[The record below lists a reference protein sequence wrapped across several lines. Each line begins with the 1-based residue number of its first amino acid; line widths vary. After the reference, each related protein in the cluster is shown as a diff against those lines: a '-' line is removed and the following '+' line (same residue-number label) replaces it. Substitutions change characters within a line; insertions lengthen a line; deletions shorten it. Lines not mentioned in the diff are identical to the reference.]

1 MKKSFQKLLISV
13 LSLTLAIS
21 LFGTVVYAWFSI
33 SAINVLHNVNIGIAV
48 DGFEI
53 SLDGINYKNEIN
65 ANDLRDYI
73 KDVALTAVT
82 STDGITFKKGG
93 PKSDVDARENI
104 DYLRL
109 TLYFRT
115 YAKDTASP
123 STVMRN
129 VFLVDNVSSEAYLN
143 RDIDGTYIISKG
155 VNWQADV
162 TFLNGLDPINDVV
175 YAGER
180 YVIYAAEA
188 IRIGFIERKLSHVK
202 DDRKED
208 SLVRKIFDLSRH
220 PDRGYGVKF
229 GSFDYYNAK
238 QEIKISAPYT
248 TQDVTTT
255 LTEFDELDP
264 RFPYDSNSLI
274 ASMVKTDKY
283 HENGDVYYEA
293 KVDMTVWLEGWD
305 ADCFDAIH
313 QDKITLK
320 LKFRSARDI
329 INL

>member
-33 SAINVLHNVNIGIAV
+33 SAISILHNVNIGIAA

-53 SLDGINYKNEIN
+53 SLDGINYKKEIS
-65 ANDLRDYI
+65 AYDLRDYI
-73 KDVALTAVT
+73 KYVALTDVT
-82 STDGITFKKGG
+82 SIDGITFKKGG
-93 PKSDVDARENI
+93 PKSNVDAQENI

-188 IRIGFIERKLSHVK
+188 IRIGFIERKLSYGNSGK
-202 DDRKED
+202 DDGG
-208 SLVRKIFDLSRH
+208 LVNKIFDLSRH
-220 PDRGYGVKF
+220 PERGYGVNF
-229 GSFDYYNAK
+229 GSLDYYNKKYA
-238 QEIKISAPYT
+238 QNLTPPNLV
-248 TQDVTTT
+248 QDVTTA

-264 RFPYDSNSLI
+264 RFPYDYNSLI

-313 QDKITLK
+313 HDKITLK
-320 LKFRSARDI
+320 LKFKNARDI